1 MTNAELL
8 KNQSSDL
15 TAARIDEER
24 RDLERTWADKP
35 GIIGWLSTTD
45 HKRVGLRM
53 IVTAF
58 CFFVFAGVLAL
69 VMRLQLMFPNGHV
82 LGPDLYNQFFT
93 THGSTM
99 MFLFAVPVME
109 GMGVYFVPLMI
120 GTRTIAFPRLNALG
134 YYTYLCAGLLT
145 FFGLLMNI
153 GPDAGWFAYVPL
165 SGPEYGIGHRVD
177 LWSQMVSL
185 TEISALIASA
195 NIVVT
200 VMKLRAPGMSLNRIP
215 LFVWSEVIAA
225 VMVIFAMPAVMIG
238 SSLLSMDRLT
248 NVSTHFFNQAEG
260 GDPIMWQHLF
270 WFFGHPEV
278 YIIFIP
284 ATGMVSMIITTFA
297 RRKTFGYTALVLT
310 MVATA
315 FIGFGVWVHH
325 MFVTPLP
332 QLGQSI
338 FTASSMLIVI
348 PNGIQ
353 IFCWIA
359 TLWTG
364 RWNLKTPLVWVLGF
378 FGIFVLGGLSG
389 VMLASVPLD
398 SQLHDT
404 FFVVAHLHYV
414 LIGGAVFPLFGAVY
428 YWFPKFTGRML
439 NETAGVVNA
448 ILMFIGFNMVFFP
461 MHILGLIGMPRRV
474 YTYLPETGWG
484 DLNMLASIG
493 AFVMGIAAIVF
504 VANVVYSWKL
514 GKVASINPWG
524 ADTLEWSLP
533 SPIPQYAF
541 QYIPIVQGRHALWER
556 TDDAPVVTGLH
567 LNVREVLATSIHD
580 AVPEH
585 RYSVPDPSI
594 IPLIVGLI
602 TGVMFIGFMF
612 NPWSLPLGMFALF
625 FGFLAWFWSNS
636 LAHRPPALPEEDN
649 PPLEEPGDVA
659 PPVEVTA

>member
-1 MTNAELL
+1 MKDADLSKKQASTLTESRISEELNA
-8 KNQSSDL
+8 
-15 TAARIDEER
+15 
-24 RDLERTWADKP
+24 LENTWADKP

-45 HKRVGLRM
+45 HKRIGFR
-53 IVTAF
+53 IIFTAF
-58 CFFVFAGVLAL
+58 CFFGFAGILAL
-69 VMRLQLMFPNGHV
+69 MMRMQLMSPNNHF
-82 LGPDLYNQFFT
+82 LGPDQYNQFFT

-109 GMGVYFVPLMI
+109 GFGVYFVPLMI
-120 GTRTIAFPRLNALG
+120 GTRTLAFPRLNALG
-134 YYTYLCAGLLT
+134 YYTYLFGGLLI
-145 FFGLLMNI
+145 FFGLLLNI

-165 SGPEYGIGHRVD
+165 SGPEYGIGKRVD

-185 TEISALIASA
+185 TEISALIVST
-195 NIVVT
+195 NIIVT

-215 LFVWSEVIAA
+215 LFVWSEVITA
-225 VMVIFAMPAVMIG
+225 VMVIFAMPAVMIA

-284 ATGMVSMIITTFA
+284 ATGMVSMIITAFS

-348 PNGIQ
+348 PNGVQ

-364 RWNLKTPLVWVLGF
+364 KWNLRIPLVWVLGF
-378 FGIFVLGGLSG
+378 FAVFVMGGLTG

-404 FFVVAHLHYV
+404 FFVVAHFHYV

-428 YWFPKFTGRML
+428 YWFPKFCGRMM
-439 NETAGVVNA
+439 NEAAGIAHCV
-448 ILMFIGFNMVFFP
+448 LFFIGFEMVFFP

-474 YTYLPETGWG
+474 YTYVPETGWG

-493 AFVMGIAAIVF
+493 SLVMAVATLIFLANAIHSWFWGKIATA
-504 VANVVYSWKL
+504 
-514 GKVASINPWG
+514 NPWG

-533 SPIPQYAF
+533 SPVPQYGF
-541 QYIPIVQGRHALWER
+541 QYQPIVQGRHALWEQ
-556 TDDAPVVTGLH
+556 TEDAPVVTGLH
-567 LNVREVLATSIHD
+567 VHNREVVSTSIHD
-580 AVPEH
+580 AVPDH
-585 RYSVPDPSI
+585 RYAVQGPSI
-594 IPLIVGLI
+594 MPFIVGVI
-602 TGVMFIGFMF
+602 TGLMFIGFMF
-612 NPWSLPLGMFALF
+612 TPWSLPLGMLLLF
-625 FGFLAWFWSNS
+625 FGFLGWFWSNS
-636 LAHRPPALPEEDN
+636 LEHRPPYAPLEDN
-649 PPLEEPGDVA
+649 PIYDDPADYK
-659 PPVEVTA
+659 PVEATV

>member
-1 MTNAELL
+1 MKDADLSKKQASTLTESRISEELNA
-8 KNQSSDL
+8 
-15 TAARIDEER
+15 
-24 RDLERTWADKP
+24 LENTWADKP

-45 HKRVGLRM
+45 HKRIGFR
-53 IVTAF
+53 IIFTAF
-58 CFFVFAGVLAL
+58 CFFGFAGILAL
-69 VMRLQLMFPNGHV
+69 MMRMQLMSPNNHF
-82 LGPDLYNQFFT
+82 LGPDQYNQFFT

-109 GMGVYFVPLMI
+109 GFGVYFVPLMI
-120 GTRTIAFPRLNALG
+120 GTRTLAFPRLNALG
-134 YYTYLCAGLLT
+134 YYTYLFGGLLI
-145 FFGLLMNI
+145 FFGLLLNI

-165 SGPEYGIGHRVD
+165 SGPEYGIGKRVD

-185 TEISALIASA
+185 TEISALIVST
-195 NIVVT
+195 NIIVT

-215 LFVWSEVIAA
+215 LFVWSEVITA
-225 VMVIFAMPAVMIG
+225 VMVIFAMPAVMIA

-284 ATGMVSMIITTFA
+284 ATGMVSMIITAFS

-348 PNGIQ
+348 PNGVQ

-364 RWNLKTPLVWVLGF
+364 KWNLKTPLVWVLGF
-378 FGIFVLGGLSG
+378 FAVFVMGGLSG

-398 SQLHDT
+398 AQLHDT
-404 FFVVAHLHYV
+404 FFVVAHFHYV

-428 YWFPKFTGRML
+428 YWFPKFCGRML
-439 NETAGVVNA
+439 NEAAGVA
-448 ILMFIGFNMVFFP
+448 HCILFFIGFEMVFFP

-474 YTYLPETGWG
+474 YTYVPETGWG

-493 AFVMGIAAIVF
+493 SIVMAVATLVFLANAIH
-504 VANVVYSWKL
+504 SWFW
-514 GKVASINPWG
+514 GKVAAANPWG
-524 ADTLEWSLP
+524 ADSLEWSLP
-533 SPIPQYAF
+533 SPIPQHGF
-541 QYIPIVQGRHALWER
+541 QYQPVVQGRHALWEQ
-556 TDDAPVVTGLH
+556 TEDAPVVTGLH
-567 LNVREVLATSIHD
+567 VHNREVVSTSIHD
-580 AVPEH
+580 AVPDH
-585 RYSVPDPSI
+585 RYGVQGPSI
-594 IPLIVGLI
+594 MPFIVGVI
-602 TGVMFIGFMF
+602 TGLMFIGFMF
-612 NPWSLPLGMFALF
+612 TPWSLPLGMLLLF
-625 FGFLAWFWSNS
+625 FGFLGWFWSNS
-636 LAHRPPALPEEDN
+636 TEHRPPFAPLEDN
-649 PPLEEPGDVA
+649 PIYDDPADYK
-659 PPVEVTA
+659 PVEATV

>member
-1 MTNAELL
+1 M
-8 KNQSSDL
+8 KNTDLSKKQSNTL
-15 TAARIDEER
+15 TEARINEELR
-24 RDLERTWADKP
+24 ALESTWSDKP

-45 HKRVGLRM
+45 HKRVGFRM
-53 IVTAF
+53 VFTAF
-58 CFFVFAGVLAL
+58 CFFTFGGILAGL
-69 VMRLQLMFPNGHV
+69 MRLQLSLPGNNF
-82 LGPDLYNQFFT
+82 LGPDMYNQIFT

-109 GMGVYFVPLMI
+109 GMGIYFVPLMI
-120 GTRTIAFPRLNALG
+120 GTRTLAFPRLNILG
-134 YYTYLCAGLLT
+134 YYTYLFGGLLL
-145 FFGLLMNI
+145 FFGLLLNI

-165 SGPEYGIGHRVD
+165 SGPEYGIGKRVD

-185 TEISALIASA
+185 TEISALIAST
-195 NIVVT
+195 NIIVT

-215 LFVWSEVIAA
+215 LFVWSEVITA
-225 VMVIFAMPAVMIG
+225 VMVIFAMPAVMIA

-284 ATGMVSMIITTFA
+284 ATGMVSMIITTFS

-338 FTASSMLIVI
+338 FTASSMLIVV
-348 PNGIQ
+348 PNGVQ
-353 IFCWIA
+353 IFCWLA
-359 TLWTG
+359 TLWLG
-364 RWNLKTPLVWVLGF
+364 RWNLKTPLVFILGF
-378 FGIFVLGGLSG
+378 FGVFVMGGLTG
-389 VMLASVPLD
+389 VMLASLPLD
-398 SQLHDT
+398 TQLHDT
-404 FFVVAHLHYV
+404 YFVVAHFHYV

-428 YWFPKFTGRML
+428 YWFPKFCGRLL
-439 NETAGVVNA
+439 NEAAGIA
-448 ILMFIGFNMVFFP
+448 HCILFFIGFELVFFP

-493 AFVMGIAAIVF
+493 AAVMV
-504 VANVVYSWKL
+504 VATLIFFINAVYSWFW
-514 GKVASINPWG
+514 GKVAAANPWG

-541 QYIPIVQGRHALWER
+541 QYQPVVQGRHALWEQ
-556 TDDAPVVTGLH
+556 TADSPVVTGLH
-567 LNVREVLATSIHD
+567 INNREVVSTSIHD
-580 AVPEH
+580 AVPDH
-585 RYSVPDPSI
+585 RYGVQGPSI
-594 IPLIVGLI
+594 MPFVVSVI
-602 TGVMFIGFMF
+602 TGAMFIGFMF
-612 NPWSLPLGMFALF
+612 TPWSLPLGMIALF
-625 FGFLAWFWSNS
+625 FGFLGWFWSNS
-636 LAHRPPALPEEDN
+636 VEHRPPYAPLEDN
-649 PPLEEPGDVA
+649 PVYDDPADYK
-659 PPVEVTA
+659 PVEAAV

>member
-1 MTNAELL
+1 MNDRDLD
-8 KNQSSDL
+8 KKQSSNI
-15 TAARIDEER
+15 TPERAQDEL
-24 RDLERTWADKP
+24 RDLERTWSDKP

-45 HKRVGLRM
+45 HKRVGFRM
-53 IVTAF
+53 VFTAF
-58 CFFVFAGVLAL
+58 CFFIFGGILAGL
-69 VMRLQLMFPNGHV
+69 MRLQLSLPGNNF
-82 LGPDLYNQFFT
+82 LGPDMYNQIFT

-109 GMGVYFVPLMI
+109 GLGIYFVPLMI
-120 GTRTIAFPRLNALG
+120 GTRTLAFPRLNILG
-134 YYTYLCAGLLT
+134 YYTYLFGGLLL
-145 FFGLLMNI
+145 FFGLLLNI

-165 SGPEYGIGHRVD
+165 SGPEYGIGKRVD

-185 TEISALIASA
+185 TEISALIAST
-195 NIVVT
+195 NIIVT

-215 LFVWSEVIAA
+215 LFVWSEVITA
-225 VMVIFAMPAVMIG
+225 VMVIFAMPAVMIA

-348 PNGIQ
+348 PNGVQ
-353 IFCWIA
+353 IFCWLA

-364 RWNLKTPLVWVLGF
+364 KWNLKTPLVFVLGF
-378 FGIFVLGGLSG
+378 FGIFVMGGLTG
-389 VMLASVPLD
+389 VMLASLPLD
-398 SQLHDT
+398 TQLHDT
-404 FFVVAHLHYV
+404 YFVVAHFHYV

-428 YWFPKFTGRML
+428 YWFPKFCGRML
-439 NETAGVVNA
+439 NETAGIA
-448 ILMFIGFNMVFFP
+448 HCILFFIGFELVFFP

-484 DLNMLASIG
+484 DLNLLASIG
-493 AFVMGIAAIVF
+493 AAIMV
-504 VANVVYSWKL
+504 VATLIFFINAVYSWFW
-514 GKVASINPWG
+514 GRVAAANPWG
-524 ADTLEWSLP
+524 ADTLEWSLA
-533 SPIPQYAF
+533 SPVPAYGFHYQ
-541 QYIPIVQGRHALWER
+541 PVVQGRHAIWEQ

-567 LNVREVLATSIHD
+567 VNNREVIGTSIHD
-580 AVPEH
+580 AVPDH
-585 RYSVPDPSI
+585 RYAVQGPSI
-594 IPLIVGLI
+594 MPFIVSVI
-602 TGVMFIGFMF
+602 TGAMFVGFMF
-612 NPWSLPLGMFALF
+612 SPWSLPLGMIALF
-625 FGFLAWFWSNS
+625 FAFLGWFWSNS
-636 LAHRPPALPEEDN
+636 VEHRPPYAPLEDN
-649 PPLEEPGDVA
+649 PIYDEPA
-659 PPVEVTA
+659 ELKPVEAPA

>member
-1 MTNAELL
+1 MNGKDLS
-8 KNQSSDL
+8 KKQSSTL
-15 TAARIDEER
+15 SAGRMEEER
-24 RDLERTWADKP
+24 LALEQTWADKP

-45 HKRVGLRM
+45 HKRVGFRM
-53 IVTAF
+53 IFTAF
-58 CFFVFAGVLAL
+58 CFFVFGGILAAL
-69 VMRLQLMFPNGHV
+69 MRMQLMFPNNHF
-82 LGPDLYNQFFT
+82 LGPDQYNQIFT

-109 GMGVYFVPLMI
+109 GMGIYFVSLMI
-120 GTRTIAFPRLNALG
+120 GTRTLAFPRLNILG
-134 YYTYLCAGLLT
+134 YYTYLFGGLLL
-145 FFGLLMNI
+145 FFGLLLNI

-165 SGPEYGIGHRVD
+165 SGPEYGIGKRVD

-195 NIVVT
+195 NIIVT

-215 LFVWSEVIAA
+215 LFVWSEVITA

-284 ATGMVSMIITTFA
+284 ATGMVSMIITAFS

-338 FTASSMLIVI
+338 FTASSMLIVV
-348 PNGIQ
+348 PNGVQ
-353 IFCWIA
+353 IFCWMA

-364 RWNLKTPLVWVLGF
+364 KWNLKTPLVFVLGF
-378 FGIFVLGGLSG
+378 FGIFVMGGLTG
-389 VMLASVPLD
+389 VMLASLPLD

-404 FFVVAHLHYV
+404 YFVVAHFHYV
-414 LIGGAVFPLFGAVY
+414 LIGGAVMPLFGAVY
-428 YWFPKFTGRML
+428 YWFPKFCGRML
-439 NETAGVVNA
+439 NETAGIVHAV
-448 ILMFIGFNMVFFP
+448 LFFIGFELVFFP

-484 DLNMLASIG
+484 DLNLIASIG
-493 AFVMGIAAIVF
+493 ASVMAIATAVF
-504 VANVVYSWKL
+504 LVNAVYCWFR
-514 GKVASINPWG
+514 GKVAAANPWG

-533 SPIPQYAF
+533 SPTPQYGF
-541 QYIPIVQGRHALWER
+541 QYIPVVQGRHAIWER
-556 TDDAPVVTGLH
+556 TENAPVVTGLH
-567 LNVREVLATSIHD
+567 VNNREVISTSIHD
-580 AVPEH
+580 AVPDH
-585 RYSVPDPSI
+585 RYSVQGPSI
-594 IPLIVGLI
+594 MPFIVSLI
-602 TGVMFIGFMF
+602 TGAMFIGFMF
-612 NPWSLPLGMFALF
+612 TPWSLPLGMIALF
-625 FGFLAWFWSNS
+625 FGFLGWFWSNS
-636 LAHRPPALPEEDN
+636 VEHRPPYAPLEDN
-649 PPLEEPGDVA
+649 PIYEEPAELKAVEA
-659 PPVEVTA
+659 PA

>member
-1 MTNAELL
+1 M
-8 KNQSSDL
+8 KDSDL
-15 TAARIDEER
+15 SKKQSNSLTETRINEELR
-24 RDLERTWADKP
+24 ALESTWSDKP

-45 HKRVGLRM
+45 HKRVGFRM
-53 IVTAF
+53 VFTAF
-58 CFFVFAGVLAL
+58 CFFTFGGILAGL
-69 VMRLQLMFPNGHV
+69 MRLQLSSPGNNF
-82 LGPDLYNQFFT
+82 LGPDMYNQIFT

-109 GMGVYFVPLMI
+109 GMGIYFVPLMI
-120 GTRTIAFPRLNALG
+120 GTRTLAFPRLNILG
-134 YYTYLCAGLLT
+134 YYTYLFGGLLL
-145 FFGLLMNI
+145 FFGLLLNI

-165 SGPEYGIGHRVD
+165 SGPEYGIGKRVD

-185 TEISALIASA
+185 TEISALIAST
-195 NIVVT
+195 NIIVT

-215 LFVWSEVIAA
+215 LFVWSEVITAI
-225 VMVIFAMPAVMIG
+225 MVIFAMPAVMIA

-284 ATGMVSMIITTFA
+284 ATGMVSMIITTFS

-338 FTASSMLIVI
+338 FTASSMLIVV
-348 PNGIQ
+348 PNGVQ
-353 IFCWIA
+353 IFCWLSA
-359 TLWTG
+359 LWLG
-364 RWNLKTPLVWVLGF
+364 RWNLKTPLVFILGF
-378 FGIFVLGGLSG
+378 FGVFVMGGLTG
-389 VMLASVPLD
+389 VMLASLPLD
-398 SQLHDT
+398 TQLHDT
-404 FFVVAHLHYV
+404 YFVVAHFHYV

-428 YWFPKFTGRML
+428 YWFPKFCGRML
-439 NETAGVVNA
+439 NEAAGIA
-448 ILMFIGFNMVFFP
+448 HCILFFIGFELVFFP

-493 AFVMGIAAIVF
+493 AAVMVIATLIFFINAI
-504 VANVVYSWKL
+504 YSWFW
-514 GKVASINPWG
+514 GRVAPTNPWG

-533 SPIPQYAF
+533 SPVPQYAF
-541 QYIPIVQGRHALWER
+541 QYQPVVQGRHALWEQ
-556 TDDAPVVTGLH
+556 TADAPVVTGLH
-567 LNVREVLATSIHD
+567 INNREVVSTSIHD
-580 AVPEH
+580 AVPDH
-585 RYSVPDPSI
+585 RYGVQGPSI
-594 IPLIVGLI
+594 MPFVVSVI
-602 TGVMFIGFMF
+602 TGAMFIGFMF
-612 NPWSLPLGMFALF
+612 TPWSLPLGMIALF
-625 FGFLAWFWSNS
+625 FGFLGWFWSNS
-636 LAHRPPALPEEDN
+636 VEHRPPYAPLEDN
-649 PPLEEPGDVA
+649 PVYDDPADYKPMEATV
-659 PPVEVTA
+659 

>member
-1 MTNAELL
+1 M
-8 KNQSSDL
+8 KNTDLSKKQSNTL
-15 TAARIDEER
+15 TEARINEELR
-24 RDLERTWADKP
+24 ALESTWSDKP

-45 HKRVGLRM
+45 HKRVGFRM
-53 IVTAF
+53 VFTAF
-58 CFFVFAGVLAL
+58 CFFTFGGILAGL
-69 VMRLQLMFPNGHV
+69 MRLQLSLPGNNF
-82 LGPDLYNQFFT
+82 LGPDMYNQIFT

-109 GMGVYFVPLMI
+109 GMGIYFVPLMI
-120 GTRTIAFPRLNALG
+120 GTRTLAFPRLNILG
-134 YYTYLCAGLLT
+134 YYTYLFGGLLL
-145 FFGLLMNI
+145 FFGLLLNI

-165 SGPEYGIGHRVD
+165 SGPEYGIGKRVD

-185 TEISALIASA
+185 TEISALIAST
-195 NIVVT
+195 NIIVT

-215 LFVWSEVIAA
+215 LFVWSEVITAI
-225 VMVIFAMPAVMIG
+225 MVIFAMPAVMIA

-284 ATGMVSMIITTFA
+284 ATGMVSMIITTFS

-325 MFVTPLP
+325 MFVTSLP

-338 FTASSMLIVI
+338 FTASSMLIVV
-348 PNGIQ
+348 PNGVQ
-353 IFCWIA
+353 IFCWLS
-359 TLWTG
+359 TLWLG
-364 RWNLKTPLVWVLGF
+364 RWNLKTPLVFILGF
-378 FGIFVLGGLSG
+378 FGVFVMGGLTG

-398 SQLHDT
+398 TQLHDT
-404 FFVVAHLHYV
+404 YFVVAHFHYV

-428 YWFPKFTGRML
+428 YWFPKFCGRLL
-439 NETAGVVNA
+439 NEAAGIA
-448 ILMFIGFNMVFFP
+448 HCILFFIGFELVFFP
-461 MHILGLIGMPRRV
+461 MHILGPIGMPRRV

-493 AFVMGIAAIVF
+493 AAVTV
-504 VANVVYSWKL
+504 VATLIFFINAVYSWFW
-514 GKVASINPWG
+514 GKVAAANPWG

-541 QYIPIVQGRHALWER
+541 QYQPVVQVRHALWEQ
-556 TDDAPVVTGLH
+556 TADSPVVTGLH
-567 LNVREVLATSIHD
+567 INNREVVSTSIHD
-580 AVPEH
+580 AVPDH
-585 RYSVPDPSI
+585 RYGVQGLSIMRFVVSV
-594 IPLIVGLI
+594 I
-602 TGVMFIGFMF
+602 TGAMFIGFMF
-612 NPWSLPLGMFALF
+612 TPWSLPLGMIALF
-625 FGFLAWFWSNS
+625 FGFLGWFWSNS
-636 LAHRPPALPEEDN
+636 VEHRPPYAPLEDN
-649 PPLEEPGDVA
+649 PVYDDPADYK
-659 PPVEVTA
+659 PVEAAV

>member
-1 MTNAELL
+1 MTEKELNE
-8 KNQSSDL
+8 KQSSTL
-15 TAARIDEER
+15 TAERIEEER
-24 RDLERTWADKP
+24 LALERIWTDKP

-45 HKRVGLRM
+45 HKRVGFRM
-53 IVTAF
+53 IFTAF
-58 CFFVFAGVLAL
+58 CFFIFGGILAML
-69 VMRLQLMFPNGHV
+69 MRMQLMSPNNHF
-82 LGPDLYNQFFT
+82 LGPDLYNQIFT

-109 GMGVYFVPLMI
+109 GMGIYFVPLMI
-120 GTRTIAFPRLNALG
+120 GTRTLAFPRLNILG
-134 YYTYLCAGLLT
+134 YYTYLFGGLLL
-145 FFGLLMNI
+145 FFGLLLNM
-153 GPDAGWFAYVPL
+153 GPDVGWFAYVPL
-165 SGPEYGIGHRVD
+165 SGPEYGPGHRVD

-185 TEISALIASA
+185 TEISALIAST
-195 NIVVT
+195 NIIVT

-215 LFVWSEVIAA
+215 LFVWSEVITAI
-225 VMVIFAMPAVMIG
+225 MVIFAMPAVMIG

-284 ATGMVSMIITTFA
+284 ATGMVSMIITAFS

-338 FTASSMLIVI
+338 FTAASMLIVI
-348 PNGIQ
+348 PNGVQ

-364 RWNLKTPLVWVLGF
+364 KWNLKTPLVFVLGF
-378 FGIFVLGGLSG
+378 FGIFVMGGLTG
-389 VMLASVPLD
+389 VMLASLPLD
-398 SQLHDT
+398 TQLHDT
-404 FFVVAHLHYV
+404 YFVVAHFHYV
-414 LIGGAVFPLFGAVY
+414 LIGGAVMPLFGAVY
-428 YWFPKFTGRML
+428 YWFPKFCGRML
-439 NETAGVVNA
+439 NETAGVVHA
-448 ILMFIGFNMVFFP
+448 VLFFIGFEMVFFP

-493 AFVMGIAAIVF
+493 AVIMSVATIVF
-504 VANVVYSWKL
+504 FINAIYSWFW
-514 GKVASINPWG
+514 GKVAGANPWG
-524 ADTLEWSLP
+524 ADTLEWSVP

-541 QYIPIVQGRHALWER
+541 QYQPVVQGRHALWEQ
-556 TDDAPVVTGLH
+556 TEDAPVVTGLH
-567 LNVREVLATSIHD
+567 VSNREVVSTSIHD
-580 AVPEH
+580 AVPDH
-585 RYSVPDPSI
+585 RYGVQGPSI
-594 IPLIVGLI
+594 IPFIVSVI
-602 TGVMFIGFMF
+602 TFMMFIGFMF
-612 NPWSLPLGMFALF
+612 TPLSLPLGMLVLF
-625 FGFLAWFWSNS
+625 FAFLAWFWSNS
-636 LAHRPPALPEEDN
+636 TEHRPPYAPRADN
-649 PPLEEPGDVA
+649 PIYDDPADYR
-659 PPVEVTA
+659 PVEATA